1 MITIKTPATSA
12 NVGPGFDCL
21 GLALE
26 LFNTFEVELSH
37 EDFLE
42 NVEERFNNSNN
53 LFLIAW
59 HSGCKKIGKDDHVH
73 VIFHTEIPV
82 SRGLGSSSSLIVAG
96 VTAASILHNKA
107 LSKDEIFQISAELE
121 GHPDNVAPCIYGG
134 LTASL
139 MENNVFKAIS
149 LPVHESWKFTGF
161 IPNFEVSTEKA
172 RAILPDSY
180 PRKEAAGNTA
190 HAVYMLKGLETGDT
204 DLLTFGKKDY
214 IHEPYRR
221 KLLPFFD
228 RLQKEYEKNTDGI
241 LLISGSGSTCIGI
254 SKKYMDTEKE
264 EHILSEEP
272 GMKILHLPV
281 CYGGSFYEK

>member
-12 NVGPGFDCL
+12 NIGPGFDCL
-21 GLALE
+21 GLALQ

-42 NVEERFNNSNN
+42 NVEDRFNNREN
-53 LFLIAW
+53 LFLTSW
-59 HSGCKKIGKDDHVH
+59 HAGCQKIGKDDHVH
-73 VIFHTEIPV
+73 AIFHTEIPV

-96 VTAASILHNKA
+96 VTAASILHDNA
-107 LSKDEIFQISAELE
+107 LSKDEIFQICAQLE

-139 MENNVFKAIS
+139 VENTTFKSVS
-149 LPVHESWKFTGF
+149 LPVHESWKFTVF
-161 IPNFEVSTEKA
+161 IPDFEVSTEKA

-180 PRKEAAGNTA
+180 PRADASENTA
-190 HAVYMLKGLETGDT
+190 HAIYMLKGLAEGNEE
-204 DLLTFGKKDY
+204 LITFGKKDR

-228 RLQKEYEKNTDGI
+228 HLQKEYEDNTHGI
-241 LLISGSGSTCIGI
+241 FLISGSGSTCLGI
-254 SKKYMDTEKE
+254 SKNYMDAKKE
-264 EHILSEEP
+264 ATILSEET
-272 GMKILHLPV
+272 GMKIIHLPV